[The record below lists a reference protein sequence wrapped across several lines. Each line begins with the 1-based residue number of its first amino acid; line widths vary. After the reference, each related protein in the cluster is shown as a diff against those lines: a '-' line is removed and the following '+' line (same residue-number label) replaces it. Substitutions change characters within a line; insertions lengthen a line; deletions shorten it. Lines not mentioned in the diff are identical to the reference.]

1 MSGLK
6 VDVDGGLISESGMK
20 NLGLN
25 LQEIT
30 QYASQLASITNSLG
44 QTGEVTTAISKSMTM
59 LAGDISSL
67 FNVDYSTVATN
78 LQSGLIGQSRALYKY
93 GIDITNATLQ
103 TYAYKYGIERLY
115 LKCHRQR
122 NSSCVYW
129 QS

>member
-44 QTGEVTTAISKSMTM
+44 RPEKSP
-59 LAGDISSL
+59 
-67 FNVDYSTVATN
+67 
-78 LQSGLIGQSRALYKY
+78 
-93 GIDITNATLQ
+93 
-103 TYAYKYGIERLY
+103 
-115 LKCHRQR
+115 RQFQ
-122 NSSCVYW
+122 NP
-129 QS
+129 